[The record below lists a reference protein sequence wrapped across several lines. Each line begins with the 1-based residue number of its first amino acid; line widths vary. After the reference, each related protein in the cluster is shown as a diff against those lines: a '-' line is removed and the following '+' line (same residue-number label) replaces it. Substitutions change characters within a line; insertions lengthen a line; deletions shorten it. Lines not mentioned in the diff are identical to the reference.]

1 MEIIMFVIRLRPFGF
16 PAVKDF
22 NISGLLNTLV
32 LSTS

>member
-1 MEIIMFVIRLRPFGF
+1 MKIIMLVIRLKPFGF

-32 LSTS
+32 LSTR